1 MLSFVVQIKEKR
13 LSFYKEIKIL
23 LKLELRREWRLK
35 TGILGILL
43 HIVSAIYICY
53 ISFYNIPEVT
63 KPPLFWLIIL
73 FTTINGISKGFM
85 EEQRGFKVY
94 LNQLVKP
101 ESIMVS
107 KLIYNVLLM
116 VFLSCVT
123 MLFYFFFIG
132 LEPMNYLNYTITILL
147 SVSGISVIFTMVSA
161 IAANASK
168 PGMLVPIMSLPLVL
182 PVILIGIKASE
193 RAMTVEK
200 STEIF
205 RDWTILLALTLLIA
219 GMSVILF
226 KYLRKE

>member
-1 MLSFVVQIKEKR
+1 M
-13 LSFYKEIKIL
+13 SFYKEIKIL
-23 LKLELRREWRLK
+23 LELELRREWRLK

-43 HIVSAIYICY
+43 HIISAIYICY
-53 ISFYNIPEVT
+53 ISFSSIPEVT
-63 KPPLFWLIIL
+63 KNPLFWLIIL

-85 EEQRGFKVY
+85 EEKRGFKVY
-94 LNQLVKP
+94 LNQMVSS

-107 KLIYNVLLM
+107 KLLYNAILM
-116 VFLSCVT
+116 VFLSGIT

-132 LEPMNYLNYTITILL
+132 LEPMNYFNYIITILL

-161 IAANASK
+161 IASNASK

-193 RAMTVEK
+193 RAMTVQK

-205 RDWTILLALTLLIA
+205 RDWTILLALTVLIA
-219 GMSVILF
+219 GMSVVLF